1 STIWRRHSSNCWT
14 MKTRKSGRRVPV
26 KRGGAIELP
35 IRRGDILWICCDPS
49 VGAEPR
55 KTRTCVVVS
64 NDIANR
70 FGQAITVI
78 PTQAYTAERAER
90 AYITDLRSPRSTL
103 VEGRV
108 ANASM
113 IMTYDRVRVTAHAG
127 NVTAQTLADIDR
139 ALAMHLG
146 LVLSGP

>member
-1 STIWRRHSSNCWT
+1 
-14 MKTRKSGRRVPV
+14 MKTRSRRRSVDDTA
-26 KRGGAIELP
+26 GAAVAAIV
-35 IRRGDILWICCDPS
+35 RGDILWICCDPS

-78 PTQAYTAERAER
+78 PTQAYSAERAQR
-90 AYITDLRSPRSTL
+90 AYMADLRRPRSTL
-103 VEGRV
+103 EEARV

-113 IMTYDRVRVTAHAG
+113 VMTYDRARVTARAG
-127 NVTAQTLADIDR
+127 RVTAETLEEIDR
-139 ALAMHLG
+139 ALAMHLALARPG
-146 LVLSGP
+146 